1 MRAAAD
7 PTFAPATRLVFREQV
22 LDRLRAAIAGGQLRM
37 GEPIREREIAERMQI
52 SRAPIREAL
61 RDLEKE
67 GLVVTL
73 PHRGACVAVYT
84 DADVEEIYSLR
95 AALEALAIER
105 AIARATPDD
114 VRALEELADAMGS
127 LVAIGDVDASLRAD
141 VAFHRRICAVASHR
155 RLLDTWESLARQIQA
170 IYTVTDLPKLVRQLD
185 GYMATIGDRHR
196 PIVDAIRTGDVP
208 FGRRYI
214 TAHILQVAQILAE
227 QRAAAARAKD
237 GAPDPSAR

>member
-7 PTFAPATRLVFREQV
+7 PAFAPATRLVFREQV

-105 AIARATPDD
+105 AIVRATPED
-114 VRALEELADAMGS
+114 VRALEQSVDAMEQ
-127 LVAIGDVDASLRAD
+127 LVGIGDFDAILRAD
-141 VAFHRRICAVASHR
+141 TAFHRRICAVASHR

-170 IYTVTDLPKLVRQLD
+170 IYTVTDLPKLVQQLY
-185 GYMATIGDRHR
+185 GYMANIGDRHR

-214 TAHILQVAQILAE
+214 TAHILQVAQILAA
-227 QRAAAARAKD
+227 QRAAARAKD
-237 GAPDPSAR
+237 GAPDRSAR

>member
-1 MRAAAD
+1 MPAVAD
-7 PTFAPATRLVFREQV
+7 RPFAPATRLVFREQV

-61 RDLEKE
+61 RDLERE

-84 DADVEEIYSLR
+84 DEDVEEIYSLR

-105 AIARATPDD
+105 AIARATPED
-114 VRALEELADAMGS
+114 VRSLEQLVDAMGR
-127 LVAIGDVDASLRAD
+127 LVDAGDFDAVMRAD
-141 VAFHRRICAVASHR
+141 VAFHRRICVVSSHR

-170 IYTVTDLPKLVRQLD
+170 IYTVTDLPQLVQQLY
-185 GYMATIGDRHR
+185 GYMANIAERHR
-196 PIVDAIRTGDVP
+196 PIVDAIRAGDAP

-214 TAHILQVAQILAE
+214 TTHILEVARILAE
-227 QRAAAARAKD
+227 QRAAARTTN
-237 GAPDPSAR
+237 GAPAPSAR